1 MRDHV
6 HHLPI
11 ILDGAPDPHT
21 FTSNRRDCLI
31 EMPVQRGRLFATA
44 KVVSDLGTKHHSLG
58 ADGFATQ
65 ICVTISKHLFNIM
78 ETQRE
83 AKIETHR
90 ALNDSWRR
98 QANEALTTPI

>member
-1 MRDHV
+1 M
-6 HHLPI
+6 
-11 ILDGAPDPHT
+11 
-21 FTSNRRDCLI
+21 
-31 EMPVQRGRLFATA
+31 A

-58 ADGFATQ
+58 ADGFAAQ

>member
-1 MRDHV
+1 
-6 HHLPI
+6 
-11 ILDGAPDPHT
+11 
-21 FTSNRRDCLI
+21 
-31 EMPVQRGRLFATA
+31 
-44 KVVSDLGTKHHSLG
+44 
-58 ADGFATQ
+58 
-65 ICVTISKHLFNIM
+65 M